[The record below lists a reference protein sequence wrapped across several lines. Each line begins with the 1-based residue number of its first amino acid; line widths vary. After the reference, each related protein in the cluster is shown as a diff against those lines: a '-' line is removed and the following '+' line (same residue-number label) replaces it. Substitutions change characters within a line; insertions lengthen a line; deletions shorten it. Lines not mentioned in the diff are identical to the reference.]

1 MVILDGDD
9 WGTMVMDSEIDITG
23 DTRMRGGYIRDDE
36 LNVNKMIAPSVEE
49 NQQQHT
55 KECDKMTF
63 ENMEEVGTEAV
74 HVNVVNV
81 DLKGED
87 EEKMNVMIVCGE

>member
-63 ENMEEVGTEAV
+63 ENKWDWAGPHSSSKYKFSV
-74 HVNVVNV
+74 
-81 DLKGED
+81 
-87 EEKMNVMIVCGE
+87 